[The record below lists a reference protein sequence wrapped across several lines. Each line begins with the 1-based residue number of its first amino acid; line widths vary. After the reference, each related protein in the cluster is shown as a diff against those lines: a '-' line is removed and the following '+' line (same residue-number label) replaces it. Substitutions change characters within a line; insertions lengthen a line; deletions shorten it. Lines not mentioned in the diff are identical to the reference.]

1 MVLLICD
8 VVGAEGDGGKGQ
20 LRRRI
25 DCMITAD
32 ISSTDF
38 VEELRNGTR
47 LRR

>member
-1 MVLLICD
+1 MCEASD
-8 VVGAEGDGGKGQ
+8 AEGVTGVE
-20 LRRRI
+20 LRSFM